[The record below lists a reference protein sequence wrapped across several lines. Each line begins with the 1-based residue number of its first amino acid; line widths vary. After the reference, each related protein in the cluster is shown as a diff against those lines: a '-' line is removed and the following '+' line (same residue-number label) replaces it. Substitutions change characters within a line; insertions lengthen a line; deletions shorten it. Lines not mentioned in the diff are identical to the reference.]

1 MRTQHLIGIISVLFV
16 TLQGIIAWQGQRMVN
31 GIDQLTEA
39 VTDSKV
45 NQAAFR
51 EALKSQGERLAQL
64 DADNDERAK
73 GTDLALRALSGETRD
88 LDRRVTK
95 LENTQ

>member
-1 MRTQHLIGIISVLFV
+1 MRTQHLIGIIGFLFI
-16 TLQGIIAWQGQRMVN
+16 TLQGIIAWQGQRMVT
-31 GIDQLTEA
+31 GIDLLTEA
-39 VTDSKV
+39 VNDSKV
-45 NQAAFR
+45 NQATFK
-51 EALKSQGERLAQL
+51 EALKSQAERLAQL

>member
-31 GIDQLTEA
+31 GIDQLTDA
-39 VTDSKV
+39 VTASKV

-51 EALKSQGERLAQL
+51 ETLKAQGDRLAQL
-64 DADNDERAK
+64 DTENDDRAK

>member
-1 MRTQHLIGIISVLFV
+1 MRTQHLIGIIGFLFI

-31 GIDQLTEA
+31 GIDLLTEA
-39 VTDSKV
+39 VNDSKV
-45 NQAAFR
+45 NQATFK
-51 EALKSQGERLAQL
+51 EALKAQGERLAQL
-64 DADNDERAK
+64 DTENDDRAK

>member
-1 MRTQHLIGIISVLFV
+1 MRTQHLIGIIGFLFI
-16 TLQGIIAWQGQRMVN
+16 TLQGIIAWHTQRMVN
-31 GIDQLTEA
+31 GIDQLTDA
-39 VTDSKV
+39 VTASKV

-51 EALKSQGERLAQL
+51 ETLKAQGDRLAQL
-64 DADNDERAK
+64 DTENDDRAK

>member
-1 MRTQHLIGIISVLFV
+1 MRTQHLIGIISVLFI

-45 NQAAFR
+45 NQATFR
-51 EALKSQGERLAQL
+51 EALKSQGDRLAQM
-64 DADNDERAK
+64 DADNDDRAK

-95 LENTQ
+95 LESTQ